1 MVSKLTKAMGALS
14 QKDDDELFHT
24 APASI
29 LPTQISSSSSSVNER
44 RKSAR
49 LNKHPET
56 DQPEDLTNDK
66 DPHDSG
72 TESDEEEL
80 QTITSRCSSKG
91 FRDPL
96 EYLRNYDDYLHMNPP
111 RVSASP
117 AWKRDRD
124 ETESWDSFGRESG
137 IMTGDN
143 DSDTDGMATPT
154 PVRRRF
160 RDEDSSPSPGKRGH
174 EESNPMADHPIAWRL
189 RSFNNDRAVKV
200 AARRCP
206 VQVLINRPPLPA
218 AYRFDHVE
226 AEIETVELMPP
237 APAPKRGRRNSHR
250 PSLDFEKMVQTRID
264 EYPTPTPSIG
274 SASSCFS
281 GPVTRSQINQ

>member
-1 MVSKLTKAMGALS
+1 MVSKLTKAMGALL
-14 QKDDDELFHT
+14 QKDDD
-24 APASI
+24 I
-29 LPTQISSSSSSVNER
+29 LCNTSSSFAQSSSSIEHR

-49 LNKHPET
+49 LNKNQET
-56 DQPEDLTNDK
+56 GQAAEDLLDVK
-66 DPHDSG
+66 DSLPEPHDSG

-80 QTITSRCSSKG
+80 QTITSRCGSKKNWVS
-91 FRDPL
+91 DPL
-96 EYLRNYDDYLHMNPP
+96 EYLRNYDDYLHSNPP

-117 AWKRDRD
+117 AWKRDLD

-154 PVRRRF
+154 PLRRRL
-160 RDEDSSPSPGKRGH
+160 RDDDSSSPGKRGH
-174 EESNPMADHPIAWRL
+174 EDANPMADHPIAWRL

-218 AYRFDHVE
+218 SYRFDNVETEVE
-226 AEIETVELMPP
+226 AVELMPP

-250 PSLDFEKMVQTRID
+250 PSLDFEKMVQTRI
-264 EYPTPTPSIG
+264 EEHPTPTPSIG
-274 SASSCFS
+274 SSSSCFS

>member
-14 QKDDDELFHT
+14 QKDDDDTQSTPPSSF
-24 APASI
+24 
-29 LPTQISSSSSSVNER
+29 LPPTHAARSQER

-49 LNKHPET
+49 LHKVYDPNSE
-56 DQPEDLTNDK
+56 NDGSIV
-66 DPHDSG
+66 PHDSG

-80 QTITSRCSSKG
+80 QTITSR
-91 FRDPL
+91 FYDPL
-96 EYLRNYDDYLHMNPP
+96 ECLRNYDDYLHSNPP

-117 AWKRDRD
+117 AWKRDLD

-154 PVRRRF
+154 PVRRRL
-160 RDEDSSPSPGKRGH
+160 REDDSSPSPGKRGH

-206 VQVLINRPPLPA
+206 VQVLINRPPLPV

-226 AEIETVELMPP
+226 AEVETVELMPP

-250 PSLDFEKMVQTRID
+250 PSLDFEKMVQTRI
-264 EYPTPTPSIG
+264 EEQSPAATTTATATPLIISPS
-274 SASSCFS
+274 SSSSFS
-281 GPVTRSQINQ
+281 GPVTRSQITQ

>member
-14 QKDDDELFHT
+14 QKDDDDCK
-24 APASI
+24 S
-29 LPTQISSSSSSVNER
+29 PTRSSSIPSATSSER

-49 LNKHPET
+49 LNKSSVDVDHQT
-56 DQPEDLTNDK
+56 DDVLDNK

-80 QTITSRCSSKG
+80 QTITSRCG
-91 FRDPL
+91 DPL
-96 EYLRNYDDYLHMNPP
+96 DSLRNYDDYLHMNPP

-117 AWKRDRD
+117 AWKRDLD

-154 PVRRRF
+154 PVRRRL
-160 RDEDSSPSPGKRGH
+160 RDDDSSPSPGKRGH
-174 EESNPMADHPIAWRL
+174 EDANPMADHPIAWRL

-206 VQVLINRPPLPA
+206 VQVLINRPPIPV

-226 AEIETVELMPP
+226 NEVESVELMPP

-250 PSLDFEKMVQTRID
+250 PSLDFEKMVQTRI
-264 EYPTPTPSIG
+264 EEHPTPS
-274 SASSCFS
+274 ASSSFS
-281 GPVTRSQINQ
+281 KPVTRSQINQ

>member
-14 QKDDDELFHT
+14 QKDDEDVH
-24 APASI
+24 APPPSV
-29 LPTQISSSSSSVNER
+29 LPESSSSVITSNEQR

-49 LNKHPET
+49 LNKNPET
-56 DQPEDLTNDK
+56 AEEEHEEPDK

-80 QTITSRCSSKG
+80 QSINSGRKG
-91 FRDPL
+91 FYPL
-96 EYLRNYDDYLHMNPP
+96 GCTRSYDDYSPMNPP
-111 RVSASP
+111 RFSASP

-154 PVRRRF
+154 PVRRRL
-160 RDEDSSPSPGKRGH
+160 RDDDSSSPGKRGH

-206 VQVLINRPPLPA
+206 VQVLINRPPLGSPFL
-218 AYRFDHVE
+218 FDHLE
-226 AEIETVELMPP
+226 AEIDAVELMPP

-264 EYPTPTPSIG
+264 EHPSPSAPLIIG
-274 SASSCFS
+274 SSNSCFT

>member
-1 MVSKLTKAMGALS
+1 MVSRLTKAMGALS
-14 QKDDDELFHT
+14 QHDEDDYVHDSN
-24 APASI
+24 ASQ
-29 LPTQISSSSSSVNER
+29 TEQR

-49 LNKHPET
+49 LNKNSDH
-56 DQPEDLTNDK
+56 DMSLGVLK

-80 QTITSRCSSKG
+80 QTITSRCG
-91 FRDPL
+91 DPL
-96 EYLRNYDDYLHMNPP
+96 ECLRDYDDYLHSNPP

-143 DSDTDGMATPT
+143 DSDNDGLATPT
-154 PVRRRF
+154 PARRRL
-160 RDEDSSPSPGKRGH
+160 REEASSPSPGKRGH

-206 VQVLINRPPLPA
+206 VQVLINRPPIPV
-218 AYRFDHVE
+218 AYRFDDHVE
-226 AEIETVELMPP
+226 AEIEAVELMPP

-250 PSLDFEKMVQTRID
+250 PSLDFEKMVQTRI
-264 EYPTPTPSIG
+264 EEIAPSSG
-274 SASSCFS
+274 TSAFCS